1 MNTSHDPAVGPEL
14 RAETEHEALLLAA
27 QRIGR
32 MGTWSYSPGTGR
44 LQWSAATCEL
54 FGIAPRDFRETLEHF
69 YSFVLPEDLPAVQAS
84 TAGLALGGQLECEY
98 RIRRPDGAIR
108 WLHERGSRFDD
119 GSGSVL
125 GRVGMVMDVTE
136 QKLTLE
142 RLAESLRLTRIA
154 TRLARLGAWTL
165 DLPEYRM
172 TWSEENCA
180 IHEVPVGQQP
190 TLAQGLAM
198 FEPEHRDRVMRLVE
212 ACATQGVPYEF
223 EVPKYTAKGR
233 RIWVRSTGEAVRD
246 SSGRIVRLQGAFQD
260 ITERKLAEDALR
272 QKDALLHIAGRV
284 ARIGGWAIELPEQ
297 NFIWSAEG
305 MDILELGQRRP
316 RPRELLRLVD
326 SLDRKRLVHA
336 VGRCATTGTPFDL
349 EARITTWRG
358 RRSWVRVFGEADY
371 DAQGVVR
378 RVQGAV
384 QDISERVAMQE
395 RLGQAQRLDSLGQ
408 LTGGVAHDFNNLLT
422 VILGNAEMLTEN
434 LADDAQL
441 RPLAELVTQAA
452 QRGAELT
459 QRLLA
464 FARRQPL
471 APKPVDVSQLVAAMD
486 TILRRTLG
494 GDIVVTYDHV
504 ADLWPALVDPVQL
517 DNTLLNLCL
526 NARDAMPHGGRL
538 HISTGNTQ
546 REEDV
551 PGARADV
558 VAGHY
563 VLLSVSDTGTG
574 IAREHVARVFEP
586 FFTTKERGKG
596 TGLGLAMVYGFVK
609 QSGGHV
615 EIDSQPGH
623 GTTIRIYLPRA
634 ARASLAPAVPL
645 PPAPA
650 PRAVGGSAVLLV
662 EDDELV
668 RRNARDQLLALGCVV
683 MEACDGQQAL
693 EVLDCGEQV
702 DLLFTDVVMP
712 GMSGRELAAQAVER
726 RPGLPVLYTSG
737 YAQDAILHGGRL
749 DAGVQLLSKPY
760 RRDELARR
768 IEEVLGA
775 CEPNERRMRE

>member
-1 MNTSHDPAVGPEL
+1 MNSSPDPAARPEL

-27 QRIGR
+27 QRIGP
-32 MGTWSYSPGTGR
+32 MGSWSYSPGSGR
-44 LQWSAATCEL
+44 LQWSAATCGL
-54 FGIAPRDFRETLEHF
+54 FGIAPGDFRETLAHF
-69 YSFVLPEDLPAVQAS
+69 HTFVVPEDLPAVQAA
-84 TAGLALGGQLECEY
+84 TAALAPGDQLECEY

-108 WLHERGSRFDD
+108 WLHERGSLFED
-119 GSGSVL
+119 GSGAAC
-125 GRVGMVMDVTE
+125 RVGMVMDVTE
-136 QKLTLE
+136 QKLTLD

-165 DLPEYRM
+165 DLPDYRM

-180 IHEVPVGQQP
+180 IHDVPVGQQP

-233 RIWVRSTGEAVRD
+233 RIWVRSIGEAVRD
-246 SSGRIVRLQGAFQD
+246 ASGRIVRLQGAFQD

-284 ARIGGWAIELPEQ
+284 ARIGGWAIELPQ
-297 NFIWSAEG
+297 QQFIWSAEG

-326 SLDRKRLVHA
+326 PLDRKRLVHA
-336 VGRCATTGTPFDL
+336 VAHCAITGTPFDL
-349 EARITTWRG
+349 EARISTWRG

-371 DAQGVVR
+371 DAEGVVR

-384 QDISERVAMQE
+384 QDISERVEMEE
-395 RLGQAQRLDSLGQ
+395 RLRQAQRLDSLGQ

-422 VILGNAEMLTEN
+422 VILGNAEMLGEN

-441 RPLAELVTQAA
+441 RPLAEMVTQAA

-486 TILRRTLG
+486 TILRRALG
-494 GDIVVTYDHV
+494 SDIVVTYDDA

-526 NARDAMPHGGRL
+526 NARDAMPRGGHLR
-538 HISTGNTQ
+538 ISTGN
-546 REEDV
+546 RRRDEEA
-551 PGARADV
+551 PAARADL

-563 VLLSVSDTGTG
+563 VLLTVSDTGTG

-586 FFTTKERGKG
+586 FFTTKDRGKG
-596 TGLGLAMVYGFVK
+596 TGLGLAMAYGFVK
-609 QSGGHV
+609 QTGGHV

-634 ARASLAPAVPL
+634 ARASQAPTAPQPL
-645 PPAPA
+645 SPA
-650 PRAVGGSAVLLV
+650 PRAVAGSAVLLV

-668 RRNARDQLLALGCVV
+668 RRSARDQLLALGCVV
-683 MEACDGQQAL
+683 LEARDGQQAL
-693 EVLDCGEQV
+693 EVLDRGEQV

-712 GMSGRELAAQAVER
+712 GMSGRELAARAVER

-737 YAQDAILHGGRL
+737 YAQDAIVHGGRL
-749 DAGVQLLSKPY
+749 EAGVQLLSKPY

-768 IEEVLGA
+768 IEEVLAAGEA
-775 CEPNERRMRE
+775 NERGTRE